1 MNGDPPQAAP
11 ARATSTGRLEGRTA
25 LLVGG
30 GSGIGR
36 AVLDAFVAEG
46 ASVCVMEHDEA
57 KCQAL
62 EEQVPGIAVVRGDA
76 RSAAEVRHAVG
87 VASERFEGLDVLAT
101 FVGVFDLYTTLVDIP
116 ADRFDQAF
124 DEVYGLN
131 VKSVFHAVRAAAPE
145 LRARR
150 GNVVVTCSSSS
161 FFAGRGGALYVS
173 SKFALR
179 GAVVQL
185 AHELAPEVR
194 VNGVAPGGTVGT
206 DLRGLRSL
214 DQHHHRLDAR
224 PGREDALRA
233 RTPLGVALGPADH
246 AAAYV
251 FLAADGASGI
261 SGEVIRSDGGLVA
274 R

>member
-1 MNGDPPQAAP
+1 MDDHLLPTTRD
-11 ARATSTGRLEGRTA
+11 RAVRTGRLEGRSV

-36 AVLDAFVAEG
+36 AVLDAFLAEG

-57 KCQAL
+57 KCRDL
-62 EEQVPGIAVVRGDA
+62 EQHHPEVAVVPGDA
-76 RSAAEVRHAVG
+76 RSATEVGHAVG
-87 VASERFEGLDVLAT
+87 VASARSGGLDVLAT
-101 FVGVFDLYTTLVDIP
+101 FVGVFDLYTPLVDI
-116 ADRFDQAF
+116 AEERFDDAF

-131 VKSVFHAVRAAAPE
+131 VKSVFHAVRAAAPG
-145 LRARR
+145 LRERR

-185 AHELAPEVR
+185 AHELAPDVR

-214 DQHHHRLDAR
+214 GQHEHRLDAR
-224 PGREDALRA
+224 PGREEALRS
-233 RTPLGVALGPADH
+233 RTPLGVALTPADH

-251 FLAADGASGI
+251 FLASDGAAGI
-261 SGEVIRSDGGLVA
+261 SGEVVRSDGGLVA